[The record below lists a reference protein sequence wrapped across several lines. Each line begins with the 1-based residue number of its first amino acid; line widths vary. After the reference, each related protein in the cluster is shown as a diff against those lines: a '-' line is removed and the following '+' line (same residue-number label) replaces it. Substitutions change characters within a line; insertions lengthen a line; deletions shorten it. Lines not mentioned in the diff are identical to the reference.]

1 METSMPVTSL
11 GHLNLRVADLDA
23 MAHFYRDQVG
33 FQEMTRLKRDNG
45 DTWLI
50 YLRITDDQYLELMTG
65 AETTQAPPD
74 GPAGVTHFCF
84 TIDDLD
90 VEKARLSAAGIE
102 MTTPITR
109 GLDGN
114 RGAWIVDPEGNR
126 IELMEMAPDCIQF
139 QAIRALKAQ

>member
-1 METSMPVTSL
+1 MTVTSL
-11 GHLNLRVADLDA
+11 GHLNLRVHDLDA

-65 AETTQAPPD
+65 AETTMAPPD

-90 VEKARLSAAGIE
+90 AEKVRLSAAGIE
-102 MTTPITR
+102 LTSEIKL
-109 GLDGN
+109 GQDGN

-139 QAIRALKAQ
+139 QAIRAIKAQ

>member
-1 METSMPVTSL
+1 MTGITSL
-11 GHLNLRVADLDA
+11 GHLNLRVHDLEA

-33 FQEMTRLKRDNG
+33 FKEMTRLKHENG

-90 VEKARLSAAGIE
+90 VESARLAAAGVALTSQIK
-102 MTTPITR
+102 R
-109 GLDGN
+109 GQDGN

-139 QAIRALKAQ
+139 QAIRALKAK

>member
-1 METSMPVTSL
+1 MPVTSL

>member
-1 METSMPVTSL
+1 MPVTSL

-102 MTTPITR
+102 MTTQITR

>member
-1 METSMPVTSL
+1 
-11 GHLNLRVADLDA
+11 

-33 FQEMTRLKRDNG
+33 FEEMTRLTHENG

-90 VEKARLSAAGIE
+90 AESARLASVGIE
-102 MTTPITR
+102 LTSQITT

-114 RGAWIVDPEGNR
+114 LGAWIADPEGNR
-126 IELMEMAPDCIQF
+126 IELMEMAPNCIQF
-139 QAIRALKAQ
+139 QAIKALKALRQK

>member
-1 METSMPVTSL
+1 MIGITSL
-11 GHLNLRVADLDA
+11 GHLNLRVHDLES

-45 DTWLI
+45 DTWLV

-65 AETTQAPPD
+65 ATTIQAPPD

-90 VEKARLSAAGIE
+90 VEKARLAAAGVALTSDIKL
-102 MTTPITR
+102 
-109 GLDGN
+109 GQDGN
-114 RGAWIVDPEGNR
+114 RGAWITDPEGNR

-139 QAIRALKAQ
+139 QAIRALKAK

>member
-1 METSMPVTSL
+1 MPVTSL

-33 FQEMTRLKRDNG
+33 FKEMTRLKRDNG

-102 MTTPITR
+102 MTTQITR

>member
-1 METSMPVTSL
+1 MPVTSL

-23 MAHFYRDQVG
+23 MAHFYRDQIG

-102 MTTPITR
+102 MTTQITR

-139 QAIRALKAQ
+139 QAIRALKTK

>member
-1 METSMPVTSL
+1 MPVTSL

-65 AETTQAPPD
+65 AETTMAPPD

-109 GLDGN
+109 GRDGN

-139 QAIRALKAQ
+139 QAIRALKAK